1 MLRRNVDRFTVV
13 VRLGSVGGGAL
24 LACAAE
30 PFPCALSLQGDGG
43 CRGWGERKGSS
54 TARLTPN
61 EQGFG
66 CFDVRRDFKLAN
78 TMIAC

>member
-1 MLRRNVDRFTVV
+1 MLRRDVDRFTVV

-30 PFPCALSLQGDGG
+30 PFLAHCPLQGDDGCQDWGG
-43 CRGWGERKGSS
+43 RKGSC

-61 EQGFG
+61 GQGFD
-66 CFDVRRDFKLAN
+66 CLDVRQDFKLAN